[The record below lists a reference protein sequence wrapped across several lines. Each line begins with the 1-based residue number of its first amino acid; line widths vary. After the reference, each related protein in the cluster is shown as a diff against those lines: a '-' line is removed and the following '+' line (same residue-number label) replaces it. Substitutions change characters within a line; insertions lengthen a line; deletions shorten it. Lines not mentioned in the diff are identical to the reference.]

1 MLAPGALRERKIL
14 LQGNTHISSFQLNR
28 FSSVLKNASELYST
42 ADQLLKYCLPRCTF
56 KQLVEDILNDSGG
69 SGNSETFRLVADI
82 LQRIAANTASAIS
95 AFANEKKLK
104 IDLNAEQS
112 WELYEKCSG
121 EKLENTLANCLILF
135 HAVYDVRCVLLS
147 TFLLTLSHF
156 CNCSSP
162 KGIELYLHH
171 S

>member
-1 MLAPGALRERKIL
+1 M
-14 LQGNTHISSFQLNR
+14 
-28 FSSVLKNASELYST
+28 
-42 ADQLLKYCLPRCTF
+42 LKYCLPRCTF

-121 EKLENTLANCLILF
+121 EKLENALANCLILF
-135 HAVYDVRCVLLS
+135 HAVYDVRSIPQIVSPEKLDELERICDAAAQLLS
-147 TFLLTLSHF
+147 QFGKYT
-156 CNCSSP
+156 CSSFT
-162 KGIELYLHH
+162 IHQINL